1 MLQVSPFLIYPRMHW
16 RILDVKQT
24 ELIMG
29 GKTSLICER
38 KFTAISNILPFFL
51 VSLMLLWLRD
61 FFCHPKVARYP
72 LTCACIALKALVA
85 WSKENQGEARTSHL
99 WSLHSASLQKSCETQ
114 SWLYGLYDLSPWH
127 LCTPISDLFAICS
140 ALFINPNLCKMK
152 PAKAFC
158 FSAVRVHK
166 DRQ

>member
-1 MLQVSPFLIYPRMHW
+1 MSNKLNSSYVAKPVLY
-16 RILDVKQT
+16 VK
-24 ELIMG
+24 G
-29 GKTSLICER
+29 NSLLSA
-38 KFTAISNILPFFL
+38 TFFHFSWL
-51 VSLMLLWLRD
+51 VLCYSGYGI

-99 WSLHSASLQKSCETQ
+99 WSLHSASLQKSCETE
-114 SWLYGLYDLSPWH
+114 SWLHGLYDLSPSH

-158 FSAVRVHK
+158 FPAVRVHK